1 MLSLYCLFA
10 HPLENKICIQQ
21 LLLSEIK
28 QYCQLFTPDSIF
40 EKYTQS
46 LRPHLIQPNIGTL
59 RYALREQVAIKPGCG
74 TNFIEVWNETIMVS
88 CYTILQSVWQDGKR
102 AGKIIGFVNFFQIL
116 ILTQGRKFEDIKTN
130 VTRNILETEPRRK
143 CQELNCRN
151 ITKVK
156 IDRNSIHFSNSRTQ
170 CNSGI
175 IKGQTFEISS
185 RISNTPITTFGKKNN
200 NLNSNSFRS
209 KNRDGV
215 QHGKEMGYLLNVE
228 EWDLKEV

>member
-1 MLSLYCLFA
+1 MRNEFYRSLERNNYGFMLHNSSVGVA
-10 HPLENKICIQQ
+10 GRKESRKNHWIR
-21 LLLSEIK
+21 
-28 QYCQLFTPDSIF
+28 QLFLD
-40 EKYTQS
+40 
-46 LRPHLIQPNIGTL
+46 
-59 RYALREQVAIKPGCG
+59 
-74 TNFIEVWNETIMVS
+74 
-88 CYTILQSVWQDGKR
+88 
-102 AGKIIGFVNFFQIL
+102 L

-215 QHGKEMGYLLNVE
+215 
-228 EWDLKEV
+228 